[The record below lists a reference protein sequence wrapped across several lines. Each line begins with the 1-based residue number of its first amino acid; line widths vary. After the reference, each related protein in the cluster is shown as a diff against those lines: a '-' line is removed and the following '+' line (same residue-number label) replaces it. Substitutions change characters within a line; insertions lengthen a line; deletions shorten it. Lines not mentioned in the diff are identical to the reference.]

1 MKERERLIELIEN
14 IEYGEH
20 TFKDVYV
27 KSFIEKAADYL
38 LENGVI
44 VPDEKIGDNDV

>member
-1 MKERERLIELIEN
+1 MTERERLIELIGN

-27 KSFIEKAADYL
+27 KSFIEKVADYL
-38 LENGVI
+38 LANGAI
-44 VPDEKIGDNDV
+44 VPDEKIGDNNV